1 MKFLA
6 PIVITLL
13 VSGGL
18 YMNRE
23 IWSLANYNQSGTG
36 AGQDLSGYSEP
47 GMQQYRARGTKYE
60 EGGQHVIGSEQ
71 FKAKQAG
78 GGTQA
83 SPQDLRSESR

>member
-23 IWSLANYNQSGTG
+23 IWSLANYNQSG
-36 AGQDLSGYSEP
+36 AEDLSGYSEP
-47 GMQQYRARGTKYE
+47 GMRQFRARGQGTKQYE
-60 EGGQHVIGSEQ
+60 PFEEDPT
-71 FKAKQAG
+71 FKL
-78 GGTQA
+78 GGTKA

>member
-23 IWSLANYNQSGTG
+23 IWSLANYKQSGTQG
-36 AGQDLSGYSEP
+36 PDLSGYSEP

-60 EGGQHVIGSEQ
+60 EGGQFVLGSEQ
-71 FKAKQAG
+71 YKAKQAG

-83 SPQDLRSESR
+83 APQDLRSESR

>member
-23 IWSLANYNQSGTG
+23 IWSLAHYKQSGTQG
-36 AGQDLSGYSEP
+36 PDLSGYSEP
-47 GMQQYRARGTKYE
+47 GMQQYRARGTEYE
-60 EGGQHVIGSEQ
+60 EQGAHVLGSEQ
-71 FKAKQAG
+71 YKAQQAG
-78 GGTQA
+78 GGGTKTN
-83 SPQDLRSESR
+83 PQQ

>member
-23 IWSLANYNQSGTG
+23 IWSLANYKQSGTQG
-36 AGQDLSGYSEP
+36 PDLSGYSEP
-47 GMQQYRARGTKYE
+47 GLQQYRARGTEFE
-60 EGGQHVIGSEQ
+60 EGGAHVFGSEK
-71 FKAKQAG
+71 FKAQQAR

>member
-36 AGQDLSGYSEP
+36 AAAFGSGRY
-47 GMQQYRARGTKYE
+47 
-60 EGGQHVIGSEQ
+60 
-71 FKAKQAG
+71 
-78 GGTQA
+78 GGTQRGQESGYDQYRSLKDFGGEA
-83 SPQDLRSESR
+83 SFPKGGKGQTLSDPVDIRSESR